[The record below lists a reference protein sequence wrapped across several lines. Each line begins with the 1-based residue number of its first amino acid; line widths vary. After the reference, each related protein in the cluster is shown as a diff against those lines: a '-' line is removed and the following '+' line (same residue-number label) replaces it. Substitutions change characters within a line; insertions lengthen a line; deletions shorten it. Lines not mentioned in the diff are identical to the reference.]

1 MRSAGSLA
9 STRVH
14 HPDSFKADKPD
25 RKISPLQC
33 DRVPEMV
40 PSHVFLFFLDI
51 KSNEKIFLKKINLR
65 LNDQGLDVGES
76 EYHELCDSKQ

>member
-51 KSNEKIFLKKINLR
+51 KSNEITRKDLFEE
-65 LNDQGLDVGES
+65 DQPS
-76 EYHELCDSKQ
+76 SK